1 MTTRRQR
8 DKMKLR
14 SSDNYLQTVTR
25 ILGTGY
31 LVQTAKLQIVLC
43 VPPAVT
49 SLAVVTRTMKRRY
62 QLFSQYILMPGVCS
76 VSIEAVCV
84 RAAGEAPP
92 HCRGQLLQPPLRL
105 CTHHTLHWARLRAGR
120 APRHRQL
127 RGGGGETGPSPH
139 IAPGY
144 IFYPDTLSPN
154 R

>member
-1 MTTRRQR
+1 MTTPRQS
-8 DKMKLR
+8 DKMRQQFANCDWDLGDR
-14 SSDNYLQTVTR
+14 S
-25 ILGTGY
+25 LG
-31 LVQTAKLQIVLC
+31 AD
-43 VPPAVT
+43 
-49 SLAVVTRTMKRRY
+49 SLAVGCVVCPTCGDE
-62 QLFSQYILMPGVCS
+62 PGGGDQED
-76 VSIEAVCV
+76 EAEVPVVLPVHPHAGGLQCLYRGCVCV

-144 IFYPDTLSPN
+144 ILS
-154 R
+154 